1 MPLYS
6 YRCRSG
12 HVIEELRKFDRRMD
26 ELSCGIC
33 QQPATIVVTMPAKT
47 AWQWGD
53 TKWDGFYDRGL
64 GITYR
69 DKSHR
74 ESVMADRGLRPLED
88 GEVEAEQSRVS
99 REHEQHNK
107 NVETFK
113 RVLEDTGSSAM
124 AMAQTFPDPEV

>member
-1 MPLYS
+1 MPLYR
-6 YRCRSG
+6 YQCRAG
-12 HVIEELRKFDRRMD
+12 HTIEELRKFNHRLDD
-26 ELSCGIC
+26 IKCDICG
-33 QQPATIVVTMPAKT
+33 QPATIVVTMPAKT

-53 TKWDGFYDRGL
+53 TRWDGYHDRGL

-74 ESVMADRGLRPLED
+74 ERVMAERGLRPLED
-88 GEVEAEQSRVS
+88 GEVEAEQSRVI
-99 REHEQHNK
+99 RENEQHNK
-107 NVETFK
+107 NVQTFK